1 MLWICGAAGGIL
13 MQALQMLLWRRI
25 LKSESGSAKA
35 LAGFLKIVLWVG
47 AVILL
52 MHLDIR
58 AALVFVFSAAVTGTI
73 VGVMGL
79 KRGGGK
85 HA

>member
-13 MQALQMLLWRRI
+13 MQALQMFLWRQI
-25 LKSESGSAKA
+25 LKSVSVSAKV
-35 LAGFLKIVLWVG
+35 LAGLLKMVLWVG
-47 AVILL
+47 AVMLL

-58 AALVFVFSAAVTGTI
+58 AALVFVFSAAVAGTI